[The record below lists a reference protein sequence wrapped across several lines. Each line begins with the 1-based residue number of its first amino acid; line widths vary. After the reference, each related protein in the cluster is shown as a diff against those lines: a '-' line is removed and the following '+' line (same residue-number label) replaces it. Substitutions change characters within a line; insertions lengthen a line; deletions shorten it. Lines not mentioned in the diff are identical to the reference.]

1 MSLKVALIGYGRMGK
16 AIDALA
22 ETYSCDIVERLDI
35 ADNADGTGITPDRF
49 NAIDVAIDFSLA
61 DAVIPNMKQLG
72 ATNTNVVLGTTGWH
86 RDEQKVKDIANE
98 TGIGVVH
105 AANFSIGV
113 NLFQAIVEHSAALFA
128 DFDDFG
134 AWIHE
139 SHHSAKQD
147 TPSGTALA
155 LNTAMRSSGYIRNID
170 VSSTR
175 AGSIPG
181 THVVGFDGHSET
193 LTLSHTARDRSI
205 FARGAL
211 EAAHWIKGRKGW
223 FTMRNVIGLK

>member
-1 MSLKVALIGYGRMGK
+1 MNLKVALIGYGRMGK
-16 AIDALA
+16 TIDALA

-35 ADNADGTGITPDRF
+35 ADNADGTSITPDRF

-61 DAVIPNMKQLG
+61 DAVVPNMKQLG

-113 NLFQAIVEHSAALFA
+113 NLFQAIVEHSAALFS

-134 AWIHE
+134 TPVMLTY
-139 SHHSAKQD
+139 KQLD
-147 TPSGTALA
+147 SINTTCGGVTTIFFKIVVLLYVMTYQKY
-155 LNTAMRSSGYIRNID
+155 LNKK
-170 VSSTR
+170 
-175 AGSIPG
+175 IPY
-181 THVVGFDGHSET
+181 TFHLD
-193 LTLSHTARDRSI
+193 L
-205 FARGAL
+205 
-211 EAAHWIKGRKGW
+211 
-223 FTMRNVIGLK
+223 GLRICAFH